1 MVNYNGQA
9 KWVAIKYAVIE
20 FWRKNKFL
28 LILLGGL
35 ILIALLT
42 GVFTSIKLYKNLSEN
57 NVIGKTLTQIKSV
70 EANLKNDVSVINP
83 TFILYYTDNILQSNY
98 CFIPKFNRYYFIDE
112 IVPITGDRCIV
123 KCRVDVLE
131 SFKDDIKSLTVILD
145 KSQSI
150 YKSNK
155 YLDDGSFVV
164 ENKDF
169 NTIYNFT
176 NGFNEE
182 GTFILICAGGGGSL

>member
-1 MVNYNGQA
+1 M
-9 KWVAIKYAVIE
+9 E
-20 FWRKNKFL
+20 
-28 LILLGGL
+28 
-35 ILIALLT
+35 
-42 GVFTSIKLYKNLSEN
+42 IKLYKNLSEN
-57 NVIGKTLTQIKSV
+57 NVIGKNLTQIKSV

-83 TFILYYTDNILQSNY
+83 TLILNYTANILDSNY

-112 IVPITGDRCIV
+112 IIPITGDRCIV

-131 SFKDDIKSLTVILD
+131 SFKEDIKSLTVILD

-155 YLDDGSFVV
+155 YLDDGSFIV

-169 NTIYNFT
+169 NTIYNFP
-176 NGFNEE
+176 NGFNDE

>member
-1 MVNYNGQA
+1 M
-9 KWVAIKYAVIE
+9 E
-20 FWRKNKFL
+20 
-28 LILLGGL
+28 
-35 ILIALLT
+35 
-42 GVFTSIKLYKNLSEN
+42 IKLYKNLSEN

-112 IVPITGDRCIV
+112 IIPITGDRCIV

-131 SFKDDIKSLTVILD
+131 SFKEEIKSLTVILD

-169 NTIYNFT
+169 NTIHNFP
-176 NGFNEE
+176 NGFNDE

>member
-1 MVNYNGQA
+1 M
-9 KWVAIKYAVIE
+9 E
-20 FWRKNKFL
+20 
-28 LILLGGL
+28 
-35 ILIALLT
+35 
-42 GVFTSIKLYKNLSEN
+42 IKLYKNLSEN

-83 TFILYYTDNILQSNY
+83 TLILSYTSNILDSNY

-131 SFKDDIKSLTVILD
+131 SFKEDIKSLTVILD

-169 NTIYNFT
+169 NTIHNFP
-176 NGFNEE
+176 NGFNDE

>member
-1 MVNYNGQA
+1 M
-9 KWVAIKYAVIE
+9 E
-20 FWRKNKFL
+20 
-28 LILLGGL
+28 
-35 ILIALLT
+35 
-42 GVFTSIKLYKNLSEN
+42 IKLYKNLSEN
-57 NVIGKTLTQIKSV
+57 NVIGKTLTQIRSV

-83 TFILYYTDNILQSNY
+83 TLVLNYTSNILESNY

-131 SFKDDIKSLTVILD
+131 SFKEDIKSLTVILD
-145 KSQSI
+145 KTQSI

-169 NTIYNFT
+169 NTIYNFS
-176 NGFNEE
+176 NGFNDE

>member
-1 MVNYNGQA
+1 ME
-9 KWVAIKYAVIE
+9 VI
-20 FWRKNKFL
+20 
-28 LILLGGL
+28 
-35 ILIALLT
+35 
-42 GVFTSIKLYKNLSEN
+42 LYRNSSEN
-57 NVIGKTLTQIKSV
+57 NVIGRSLAQIKSV

-83 TFILYYTDNILQSNY
+83 TLVLNYTTNILDSNY

-131 SFKDDIKSLTVILD
+131 SFKEDIKSLTVILD

-155 YLDDGSFVV
+155 YLDDGSFIV

-169 NTIYNFT
+169 NTIYNFP

>member
-1 MVNYNGQA
+1 M
-9 KWVAIKYAVIE
+9 E
-20 FWRKNKFL
+20 
-28 LILLGGL
+28 
-35 ILIALLT
+35 
-42 GVFTSIKLYKNLSEN
+42 IKLYKNLSEN
-57 NVIGKTLTQIKSV
+57 NVIGKNLTQIKSV
-70 EANLKNDVSVINP
+70 EANLKSDVSVINP
-83 TFILYYTDNILQSNY
+83 TLVLNYTANILDSNY

-131 SFKDDIKSLTVILD
+131 SFKEDIKSLTVILD

-155 YLDDGSFVV
+155 YLDDGSFIV

-169 NTIYNFT
+169 NTIYNFS
-176 NGFNEE
+176 NGFNDE

>member
-1 MVNYNGQA
+1 ME
-9 KWVAIKYAVIE
+9 VI
-20 FWRKNKFL
+20 
-28 LILLGGL
+28 
-35 ILIALLT
+35 
-42 GVFTSIKLYKNLSEN
+42 LYRNSSEN
-57 NVIGKTLTQIKSV
+57 NVIGKSLAQIKSV

-83 TFILYYTDNILQSNY
+83 TLVLNYTANILDSNY

-131 SFKDDIKSLTVILD
+131 SFKEDIKSLTVILD

-155 YLDDGSFVV
+155 YLDDGSFIV

-169 NTIYNFT
+169 NTIYNFP

>member
-1 MVNYNGQA
+1 M
-9 KWVAIKYAVIE
+9 E
-20 FWRKNKFL
+20 
-28 LILLGGL
+28 
-35 ILIALLT
+35 
-42 GVFTSIKLYKNLSEN
+42 IKLYKNLSEN

-83 TFILYYTDNILQSNY
+83 TLVLNYTVNILDSNY

-131 SFKDDIKSLTVILD
+131 SFKEDIKSLTVILD
-145 KSQSI
+145 KTQSI

-169 NTIYNFT
+169 NTIYNFP
-176 NGFNEE
+176 NGFNDE

>member
-1 MVNYNGQA
+1 ME
-9 KWVAIKYAVIE
+9 VI
-20 FWRKNKFL
+20 
-28 LILLGGL
+28 
-35 ILIALLT
+35 
-42 GVFTSIKLYKNLSEN
+42 LYKNSSEN
-57 NVIGKTLTQIKSV
+57 NVIGKSLAHIKSV
-70 EANLKNDVSVINP
+70 ECNLKNDVSIINP
-83 TFILYYTDNILQSNY
+83 TLVLAYTANILNSNY

-131 SFKDDIKSLTVILD
+131 SFKEDIKSLTVILD
-145 KSQSI
+145 KAQSI

-169 NTIYNFT
+169 NTIHNFP

>member
-1 MVNYNGQA
+1 ME
-9 KWVAIKYAVIE
+9 VI
-20 FWRKNKFL
+20 
-28 LILLGGL
+28 
-35 ILIALLT
+35 
-42 GVFTSIKLYKNLSEN
+42 LYKNSSEN
-57 NVIGKTLTQIKSV
+57 NVIGKSLAQIKSV

-83 TFILYYTDNILQSNY
+83 TFILYYTENILQSNY

-131 SFKDDIKSLTVILD
+131 SFKEDIKSLTVILD
-145 KSQSI
+145 KAQSI

-169 NTIYNFT
+169 NTIHNFP

>member
-1 MVNYNGQA
+1 M
-9 KWVAIKYAVIE
+9 E
-20 FWRKNKFL
+20 
-28 LILLGGL
+28 
-35 ILIALLT
+35 
-42 GVFTSIKLYKNLSEN
+42 IKLYKNLSEN

-83 TFILYYTDNILQSNY
+83 TLILHYTEDILDSNY

-131 SFKDDIKSLTVILD
+131 SFKEDIKSLTVILD
-145 KSQSI
+145 KTQSI

-169 NTIYNFT
+169 NTIYNFP

>member
-1 MVNYNGQA
+1 M
-9 KWVAIKYAVIE
+9 E
-20 FWRKNKFL
+20 
-28 LILLGGL
+28 
-35 ILIALLT
+35 
-42 GVFTSIKLYKNLSEN
+42 IKLYKNLSEN
-57 NVIGKTLTQIKSV
+57 NVICKTLTQIKSV
-70 EANLKNDVSVINP
+70 EANLKNDVSIINP
-83 TFILYYTDNILQSNY
+83 ILVLNYTSNILDSNY
-98 CFIPKFNRYYFIDE
+98 CFIPKFDRYYFIDE

-131 SFKDDIKSLTVILD
+131 SFKEDIKSLTVILD
-145 KSQSI
+145 KAQSI

-169 NTIYNFT
+169 NTIYNFP

>member
-1 MVNYNGQA
+1 ME
-9 KWVAIKYAVIE
+9 VI
-20 FWRKNKFL
+20 
-28 LILLGGL
+28 
-35 ILIALLT
+35 
-42 GVFTSIKLYKNLSEN
+42 LYKNSSEN
-57 NVIGKTLTQIKSV
+57 NVIGKSLSQIKRV
-70 EANLKNDVSVINP
+70 ECNLKNDVSIINP
-83 TFILYYTDNILQSNY
+83 TFILTYTAYIFESNY

-112 IVPITGDRCIV
+112 IVPISGDRCIV

-131 SFKDDIKSLTVILD
+131 SFKEDIKSLTVILD

-155 YLDDGSFVV
+155 YLDDGSFIV

-169 NTIYNFT
+169 NTIHNFP

>member
-1 MVNYNGQA
+1 M
-9 KWVAIKYAVIE
+9 E
-20 FWRKNKFL
+20 
-28 LILLGGL
+28 
-35 ILIALLT
+35 
-42 GVFTSIKLYKNLSEN
+42 IKLYKNLSEN

-112 IVPITGDRCIV
+112 IVPLTGDRCIV

-131 SFKDDIKSLTVILD
+131 SFKEDIKSLTVILD

-169 NTIYNFT
+169 NTIHNFP
-176 NGFNEE
+176 NGFNDE

>member
-1 MVNYNGQA
+1 M
-9 KWVAIKYAVIE
+9 E
-20 FWRKNKFL
+20 
-28 LILLGGL
+28 
-35 ILIALLT
+35 
-42 GVFTSIKLYKNLSEN
+42 IKLYKNLSEN

-83 TFILYYTDNILQSNY
+83 TLVLNYTANILDSNY

-112 IVPITGDRCIV
+112 IVPISGDRCIV

-131 SFKDDIKSLTVILD
+131 SFKEDIKSLTVILD

-169 NTIYNFT
+169 NTIHNFP
-176 NGFNEE
+176 NGFNDE

>member
-1 MVNYNGQA
+1 ME
-9 KWVAIKYAVIE
+9 IKV
-20 FWRKNKFL
+20 
-28 LILLGGL
+28 
-35 ILIALLT
+35 
-42 GVFTSIKLYKNLSEN
+42 YKNLSEN
-57 NVIGKTLTQIKSV
+57 NVIGKTLTHIKSV
-70 EANLKNDVSVINP
+70 EAQLKNDVSVINP
-83 TFILYYTDNILQSNY
+83 TFILYYTENILQSNY

-131 SFKDDIKSLTVILD
+131 SFKEDIKSLTVILD
-145 KSQSI
+145 KAQSI

-169 NTIYNFT
+169 NTIHNFP

>member
-1 MVNYNGQA
+1 M
-9 KWVAIKYAVIE
+9 E
-20 FWRKNKFL
+20 
-28 LILLGGL
+28 
-35 ILIALLT
+35 
-42 GVFTSIKLYKNLSEN
+42 IKLYKNLSEN

-155 YLDDGSFVV
+155 YLDDGSFIV

-169 NTIYNFT
+169 NTIHNFP
-176 NGFNEE
+176 NGFNDE

>member
-1 MVNYNGQA
+1 ME
-9 KWVAIKYAVIE
+9 VI
-20 FWRKNKFL
+20 
-28 LILLGGL
+28 
-35 ILIALLT
+35 
-42 GVFTSIKLYKNLSEN
+42 LYKNSSEN
-57 NVIGKTLTQIKSV
+57 NVIGKSLAQIKSV
-70 EANLKNDVSVINP
+70 ECNLKNDVSIINP
-83 TFILYYTDNILQSNY
+83 TLVLAYTANILNSNY

-112 IVPITGDRCIV
+112 IVPISGDRCIV

-131 SFKDDIKSLTVILD
+131 SFKEDIKSLTVILD
-145 KSQSI
+145 KAQSI

-169 NTIYNFT
+169 NTIHNFP

>member
-1 MVNYNGQA
+1 ME
-9 KWVAIKYAVIE
+9 VI
-20 FWRKNKFL
+20 
-28 LILLGGL
+28 
-35 ILIALLT
+35 
-42 GVFTSIKLYKNLSEN
+42 LYKNSSEN
-57 NVIGKTLTQIKSV
+57 NVIGKSLAQIKKV
-70 EANLKNDVSVINP
+70 ECNLKNDVSVINP
-83 TFILYYTDNILQSNY
+83 TLVLTYTENILSSNY
-98 CFIPKFNRYYFIDE
+98 CFIPKFSRYYFIDE

-131 SFKDDIKSLTVILD
+131 SFKEDIKSLTVILD
-145 KSQSI
+145 KAQSI

-169 NTIYNFT
+169 NTIHNFP

>member
-1 MVNYNGQA
+1 M
-9 KWVAIKYAVIE
+9 E
-20 FWRKNKFL
+20 
-28 LILLGGL
+28 
-35 ILIALLT
+35 
-42 GVFTSIKLYKNLSEN
+42 IKLYKNLSEN

-83 TFILYYTDNILQSNY
+83 IFILYYTDNILQSNY

-131 SFKDDIKSLTVILD
+131 SFKEDIKSLTVILD

-169 NTIYNFT
+169 NTIHNFP
-176 NGFNEE
+176 NGFNDE

>member
-1 MVNYNGQA
+1 M
-9 KWVAIKYAVIE
+9 KVI
-20 FWRKNKFL
+20 
-28 LILLGGL
+28 
-35 ILIALLT
+35 
-42 GVFTSIKLYKNLSEN
+42 LYKNSSEN
-57 NVIGKTLTQIKSV
+57 NVIGKSLAQIKSV
-70 EANLKNDVSVINP
+70 ECNLKNDVSVINP
-83 TFILYYTDNILQSNY
+83 TLVLNYTANILNSNY

-131 SFKDDIKSLTVILD
+131 SFKEDIKSLTVILD

-169 NTIYNFT
+169 NTIHNFP
-176 NGFNEE
+176 NGFNDE

>member
-1 MVNYNGQA
+1 M
-9 KWVAIKYAVIE
+9 E
-20 FWRKNKFL
+20 
-28 LILLGGL
+28 
-35 ILIALLT
+35 
-42 GVFTSIKLYKNLSEN
+42 IKLYKNLSEN
-57 NVIGKTLTQIKSV
+57 NVIGKSLTQIKSV

-83 TFILYYTDNILQSNY
+83 TLVLNYTANILDSNY

-131 SFKDDIKSLTVILD
+131 SFNEDIKSLTVILD

-155 YLDDGSFVV
+155 YLDDGSFIV

-169 NTIYNFT
+169 NTIYNFP
-176 NGFNEE
+176 NGFNDE

>member
-1 MVNYNGQA
+1 M
-9 KWVAIKYAVIE
+9 E
-20 FWRKNKFL
+20 
-28 LILLGGL
+28 
-35 ILIALLT
+35 
-42 GVFTSIKLYKNLSEN
+42 IKLYKNLSEN

-70 EANLKNDVSVINP
+70 EANLKNDVSIINP
-83 TFILYYTDNILQSNY
+83 TLVLNYTANILNSNY
-98 CFIPKFNRYYFIDE
+98 CFIPKFNRYYFIEE

-131 SFKDDIKSLTVILD
+131 SFKEDIKSLTVILD
-145 KSQSI
+145 KAQSI

-169 NTIYNFT
+169 NTIHNFP

>member
-1 MVNYNGQA
+1 M
-9 KWVAIKYAVIE
+9 E
-20 FWRKNKFL
+20 
-28 LILLGGL
+28 
-35 ILIALLT
+35 
-42 GVFTSIKLYKNLSEN
+42 IKLYKNLSEN

-169 NTIYNFT
+169 NSIYNFT
-176 NGFNEE
+176 NGFNDE

>member
-1 MVNYNGQA
+1 M
-9 KWVAIKYAVIE
+9 E
-20 FWRKNKFL
+20 
-28 LILLGGL
+28 
-35 ILIALLT
+35 
-42 GVFTSIKLYKNLSEN
+42 IKLYKNLSEN

-131 SFKDDIKSLTVILD
+131 SFKEDIKSLTVILD
-145 KSQSI
+145 KTQSI

-169 NTIYNFT
+169 NTIYNFS
-176 NGFNEE
+176 NGFNDE

>member
-1 MVNYNGQA
+1 M
-9 KWVAIKYAVIE
+9 E
-20 FWRKNKFL
+20 
-28 LILLGGL
+28 
-35 ILIALLT
+35 
-42 GVFTSIKLYKNLSEN
+42 IKLYKNLSEN

-131 SFKDDIKSLTVILD
+131 SFKEDIKSLTVILD

-169 NTIYNFT
+169 NTIHNFP
-176 NGFNEE
+176 NGFNDE

>member
-1 MVNYNGQA
+1 MEV
-9 KWVAIKYAVIE
+9 
-20 FWRKNKFL
+20 
-28 LILLGGL
+28 
-35 ILIALLT
+35 T
-42 GVFTSIKLYKNLSEN
+42 LYKNSSEN
-57 NVIGKTLTQIKSV
+57 NVIGKSLAQIKSV
-70 EANLKNDVSVINP
+70 ECNLKNDVSVINP
-83 TFILYYTDNILQSNY
+83 TLILAYTENILGSNY

-112 IVPITGDRCIV
+112 ITPITGDRCIV

-169 NTIYNFT
+169 NTIYNFP

>member
-1 MVNYNGQA
+1 M
-9 KWVAIKYAVIE
+9 E
-20 FWRKNKFL
+20 
-28 LILLGGL
+28 
-35 ILIALLT
+35 
-42 GVFTSIKLYKNLSEN
+42 IKLYKNLSEN

-70 EANLKNDVSVINP
+70 EAQLKNDVSIINP
-83 TFILYYTDNILQSNY
+83 TLVLNYTANILDSNY

-131 SFKDDIKSLTVILD
+131 SFKEDIKSLTVILD
-145 KSQSI
+145 KAQSI

-155 YLDDGSFVV
+155 YLDDGSFIV

-169 NTIYNFT
+169 NTIHNFP

>member
-1 MVNYNGQA
+1 M
-9 KWVAIKYAVIE
+9 E
-20 FWRKNKFL
+20 
-28 LILLGGL
+28 
-35 ILIALLT
+35 
-42 GVFTSIKLYKNLSEN
+42 IKLYKNLSEN

-70 EANLKNDVSVINP
+70 EAQLKNDVSIINP
-83 TFILYYTDNILQSNY
+83 TLVLTYTANILDTNY

-169 NTIYNFT
+169 NTIHNFP

>member
-1 MVNYNGQA
+1 M
-9 KWVAIKYAVIE
+9 E
-20 FWRKNKFL
+20 
-28 LILLGGL
+28 
-35 ILIALLT
+35 
-42 GVFTSIKLYKNLSEN
+42 IKLYKNLSEN
-57 NVIGKTLTQIKSV
+57 NVIGKSLAQIKSV
-70 EANLKNDVSVINP
+70 EAQLKNDVSIINP
-83 TFILYYTDNILQSNY
+83 TLILYYTANILDSNY

-131 SFKDDIKSLTVILD
+131 SFKEDIKSLTVILD
-145 KSQSI
+145 KAQSI

-155 YLDDGSFVV
+155 YLDDGSFIV

-169 NTIYNFT
+169 NTIHNFP

>member
-1 MVNYNGQA
+1 M
-9 KWVAIKYAVIE
+9 E
-20 FWRKNKFL
+20 
-28 LILLGGL
+28 
-35 ILIALLT
+35 
-42 GVFTSIKLYKNLSEN
+42 IKLYKNLSEN

-83 TFILYYTDNILQSNY
+83 TLVLSYTENILESNY

-131 SFKDDIKSLTVILD
+131 SFKEDIKSLTVILD